1 MIRVLVAD
9 DHTIIRDGLKQI
21 LADTPDLVV
30 AGEAANGNEALE
42 QVRDGTWDV
51 LVLDVS
57 MPGRSGLDLIKQ
69 IRKEKPRLPILVFS
83 MHQEEQYAARAL
95 RAGASGYLTK
105 EADGT
110 QLVEVI
116 RKVAR
121 GGVYVSSHMAEQMAR
136 GLITGNEGALHA
148 TLSDREYQIFRK
160 IVAGR
165 LISDIADE
173 LCLSVKTVSTHK
185 TRILLK
191 MQMNTTAE
199 LIRYAIENKLTDEL
213 PG

>member
-136 GLITGNEGALHA
+136 GLITGNEGAPHA

-173 LCLSVKTVSTHK
+173 LCLSVKTVSTY
-185 TRILLK
+185 RSRVLEK
-191 MQMNTTAE
+191 MNFRTNADITSYALRNG
-199 LIRYAIENKLTDEL
+199 LIQ
-213 PG
+213 